1 MGGGGKDTMTPTG
14 NSSATNKF
22 SSTPNTPS
30 WLTNMAQNQLQYGQT
45 NIDAFKNMSINPQQ
59 VAPMSP
65 WEQQGYG
72 TLTDYAN
79 NPAYQQGM
87 GEINKSLS
95 GDYLYGGPAQQAFID
110 ANMRMAAPGIFSA
123 WGSANRSGGQLG
135 KLQLGQVAADAYA
148 GLYGSERDKMQQN
161 VDKSM
166 NYGQLPA
173 QLQTQAGAVERGITD
188 AQNAADYQ
196 AQMARLAQ
204 AQSAAQMGLQ
214 SNQMLPSYMG
224 MYGTNTTSSDTGS
237 TSQLLNEPSA
247 GQNILGG
254 AMAGAGA
261 GSAFGFPGMA
271 IGGVGGG
278 ILGAFQ

>member
-72 TLTDYAN
+72 ALADYGNSDAYKAGTGEMSKTLA
-79 NPAYQQGM
+79 
-87 GEINKSLS
+87 
-95 GDYLYGGPAQQAFID
+95 GDYLYGGPAQEAFINSNVRR
-110 ANMRMAAPGIFSA
+110 AQPGIMSA

-135 KLQLGQVAADAYA
+135 KLQLAQVFGDSAAQ
-148 GLYGSERDKMQQN
+148 YGNEERGRMGAAARDFIGA
-161 VDKSM
+161 
-166 NYGQLPA
+166 GQLPG
-173 QLQTQAGAVERGITD
+173 QLQTQAGAVGRGITD

-204 AQSAAQMGLQ
+204 AQQAANMSQ
-214 SNQMLPSYMG
+214 SQNQMLPSYMG

-237 TSQLLNEPSA
+237 NTGSTSQLLHEPSA
-247 GQNILGG
+247 FENILGG
-254 AMAGAGA
+254 VTAGAGLL
-261 GSAFGFPGMA
+261 SSF
-271 IGGVGGG
+271 I
-278 ILGAFQ
+278 